1 MSWKTLLRFLRLEET
16 KQSYWWE
23 FFFLLKWNMSD
34 KSFFPSV
41 SSQDCLSV
49 WSIKQSWQ
57 PILRLAL
64 IRPLS
69 SRNQNERKKEKCLS
83 GNSLSE
89 TAKYF
94 GLMHQ
99 KTFGSWIALIMMCLV
114 WFPSEDLF
122 RALERSFLYV
132 VILSYVYF
140 VTHCSYQKRTSAGGC
155 KAQRQHIYFSPSSPG
170 FDSWCFQEFFSW
182 CCWYLWM
189 PVLRRVD
196 RDLIL

>member
-1 MSWKTLLRFLRLEET
+1 
-16 KQSYWWE
+16 
-23 FFFLLKWNMSD
+23 MSD

-132 VILSYVYF
+132 VILSYVIWLPSVHTRKEQVLGLQSTEAAYLLLTQQPLVWF
-140 VTHCSYQKRTSAGGC
+140 LAFPRVFFLMLLRFIDASAQKSGQRLDIVNRTHLVLASGKRVLQKRKSA
-155 KAQRQHIYFSPSSPG
+155 YFSLS
-170 FDSWCFQEFFSW
+170 
-182 CCWYLWM
+182 
-189 PVLRRVD
+189 
-196 RDLIL
+196 